1 MTATTT
7 QDTAQ
12 TTCTACDKTMT
23 PDSKGEWI
31 ACLNGKDVCINC
43 CPCCD
48 SGLFFEIG
56 GDVYPAVAFGRPWN
70 GFMTPTVTREVGE
83 GVARML
89 TGEGLDDA
97 MEFDGDTIVIRDLN
111 GGEPDEYITPTTEA
125 TTPSGSSGGAS
136 AGTKDRP
143 PTTRRRTD
151 EPAHQRRW
159 P

>member
-7 QDTAQ
+7 QDTTQ
-12 TTCTACDKTMT
+12 TTCTACDETMT

-31 ACLNGKDVCINC
+31 TCPNARDTCINC

-56 GDVYPAVAFGRPWN
+56 GLVYPAVSFGRPWN
-70 GFMTPTVTREVGE
+70 GFMTPTVTREVAE
-83 GVARML
+83 GIAHML

-111 GGEPDEYITPTTEA
+111 GGEPDEYITPNHRGHYSFGFIGWCFRWDEGPA
-125 TTPSGSSGGAS
+125 TY
-136 AGTKDRP
+136 DQEVNR
-143 PTTRRRTD
+143 
-151 EPAHQRRW
+151 
-159 P
+159 